1 MLQISER
8 ERRKISDKDRKQL
21 EKAHQAKLAALQD
34 DDNVFDVAY
43 EQQGDGAE
51 ANQSTTDIKVS
62 SCLAI

>member
-1 MLQISER
+1 MG
-8 ERRKISDKDRKQL
+8 DKDRKQL

-62 SCLAI
+62 TGLYPAR

>member
-1 MLQISER
+1 MG
-8 ERRKISDKDRKQL
+8 DKDRKQL

-62 SCLAI
+62 TCLYPAR